1 MRRALTLCVVL
12 AACSRAAQSPAVRP
26 LTERDLANAT
36 LRTEYAESAAT
47 VTLSNGRYEAPDSS
61 LQVILLRPV
70 VFGDLTGDT
79 IPEAAAVLL
88 SEPGGSGSFYDLVV
102 VAATPDGPRQLAA
115 TFLGDRVDIESL
127 MIVDRQI
134 LMQLVTQG
142 PADPMCCP
150 SRREARTYALVGE
163 SLALVG
169 APVLIN
175 DSVPADTGGTRP

>member
-1 MRRALTLCVVL
+1 MTRALTLCIVL
-12 AACSRAAQSPAVRP
+12 AACSRTAQSPAVRP
-26 LTERDLANAT
+26 LTAADVANAT
-36 LRTEYAESAAT
+36 LHTEYAESAAT
-47 VTLSNGRYEAPDSS
+47 VTLTNGRYRSPDGD
-61 LQVILLRPV
+61 LQVMLLPPV

-102 VAATPDGPRQLAA
+102 VAATPSGPRQLAA

-150 SRREARTYALVGE
+150 SRREARTYALVGD

-169 APVLIN
+169 VPVLISN
-175 DSVPADTGGTRP
+175 SAQADTGGTRP